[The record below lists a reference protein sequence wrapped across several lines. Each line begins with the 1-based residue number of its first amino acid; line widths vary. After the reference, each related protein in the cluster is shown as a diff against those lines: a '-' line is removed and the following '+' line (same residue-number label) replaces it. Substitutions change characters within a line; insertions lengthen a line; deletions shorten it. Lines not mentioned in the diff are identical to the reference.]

1 MSDLWVRVWQRYTRA
16 QSLQIRAVS
25 RFVELSLEA
34 KPSLYDSVDPSRW
47 RQMEQQ
53 VRQLT
58 GQEIRTVL
66 AVQRPNRL
74 YLEERSAFGWFQSV
88 CDGKVWQVR
97 RSGAKAVRTGAP
109 RTLAQMAMPR
119 YYPWLGLEEGG
130 DTDVLRLLALGA
142 SRLQQSWKQAKEQST
157 SSANHR
163 VLVWSEPSQYGGM
176 RAQGEFRCTV
186 HVPTA
191 HVQEVEYR
199 YLVSYGADAQ
209 LRVAIVQRWDNSQ
222 LTKPPPPNR
231 FRLVEE
237 RGARSS

>member
-1 MSDLWVRVWQRYTRA
+1 MSNLWVRVWQRYA
-16 QSLQIRAVS
+16 QARSLQIQAVS

-34 KPSLYDSVDPSRW
+34 KPSLYDSVDPARW

-53 VRQLT
+53 VRLLT
-58 GQEIRTVL
+58 GQQIRIVV

-109 RTLAQMAMPR
+109 RTLAQMAMPQ
-119 YYPWLGLEEGG
+119 YYPWLGLEERG
-130 DTDVLRLLALGA
+130 DTDVVRLLPLGA
-142 SRLQQSWKQAKEQST
+142 SRLYQSWKQAKEQST
-157 SSANHR
+157 DRPDHK

-176 RAQGEFRCTV
+176 RAQGEFRCIV

-191 HVQEVEYR
+191 QVQEVEYR
-199 YLVSYGADAQ
+199 YLVNYGTDAQ
-209 LRVAIVQRWDNSQ
+209 LRITIVQRWDNSQ
-222 LTKPPPPNR
+222 LTEPPSPDR